1 MTTVSSDECRERRDN
16 HPVDEGDEIETLSSS
31 NDTSDSSNPC
41 PFNAEISDKLSAAFA
56 KATGIDIEF
65 AIDLLNEHGWNIDQ
79 ALEATYEAKE
89 QAQSMMVTK

>member
-1 MTTVSSDECRERRDN
+1 MTTVSSDEYRKAD
-16 HPVDEGDEIETLSSS
+16 DEEDDVETVSSSS

-41 PFNAEISDKLSAAFA
+41 PFNAEISGKLSAAFA

-79 ALEATYEAKE
+79 ALAASYEAKE